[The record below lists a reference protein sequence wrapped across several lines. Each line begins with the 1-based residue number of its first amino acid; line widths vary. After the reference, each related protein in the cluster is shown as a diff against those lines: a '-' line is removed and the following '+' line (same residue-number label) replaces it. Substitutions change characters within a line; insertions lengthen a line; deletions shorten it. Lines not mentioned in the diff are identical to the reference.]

1 MGHVF
6 RSFYLIKQLK
16 LRNDIIIFTKENS
29 ECEYFFKKKNLRV
42 IVYKKTNE
50 FKIFKKKLKD
60 LKITKFVNDSIY
72 LNKNI
77 RDHLIKTKYKSYFLD
92 TKKITPSQNFHCINT
107 FLGSRKNHKNY
118 YSGLE
123 FIIKDPNLKFKIIKF
138 KPNDKIKI
146 VFHFG
151 GTDEKKLN
159 LKILKILSS
168 HTNIKSISIILG
180 PALTYKKNEIKKII
194 NEIKIPCV
202 LFDYPKNLSKIY
214 NTAHMG
220 IISGGN
226 TLFNFCSGGKINI
239 SISTNEYEKNNCL
252 KMEKLKLTNYYG
264 HYNNLKKNKFLSLLK
279 KIHNKADNKKKLFK
293 ADGIKKITNII
304 NN

>member
-6 RSFYLIKQLK
+6 RSFYLIEQLK
-16 LRNDIIIFTKENS
+16 LKNDIIIFTEENS
-29 ECEYFFKKKNLRV
+29 DSEHFFKKKKLRV

-60 LKITKFVNDSIY
+60 LKITKFINDSIF

-77 RDHLIKTKYKSYFLD
+77 KDYLIKKKYNSYFLD
-92 TKKITPSQNFHCINT
+92 TKKIIPSQNFYCINT
-107 FLGSRKNHKNY
+107 FLGSKYSHKNY

-123 FIIKDPNLKFKIIKF
+123 FIIKDPNLKFKIFKS
-138 KPNDKIKI
+138 KPNDKVRI

-159 LKILKILSS
+159 LKILKILSFNN
-168 HTNIKSISIILG
+168 NIKSISIILG
-180 PALTYKKNEIKKII
+180 PALTYKKNEIKKLI

-214 NTAHMG
+214 NNTHMG

-226 TLFNFCSGGKINI
+226 TLFNFCSSGKPNI
-239 SISTNEYEKNNCL
+239 SISTNVYEKNNCL
-252 KMEKLKLTNYYG
+252 KMEKLNLTNYYG

-279 KIHNKADNKKKLFK
+279 KIPNKVGTKKVLFK